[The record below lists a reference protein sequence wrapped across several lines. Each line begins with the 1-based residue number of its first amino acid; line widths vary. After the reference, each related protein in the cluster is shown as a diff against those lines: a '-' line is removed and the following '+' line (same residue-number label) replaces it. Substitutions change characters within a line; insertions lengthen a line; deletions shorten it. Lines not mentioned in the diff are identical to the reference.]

1 MERDVDWAVDRRLRL
16 EDASPGTLLVLKN
29 WALPLTIDGVVLPI
43 LVALS
48 VDLAD
53 FFEVFEVMDG
63 GPHPLPLLL
72 QRVCALLD
80 ILIRLV
86 RRSKRLLTPFL
97 NRVRKGDLPVWLKE
111 PVCTALVA
119 LPILEIELALEGAK
133 EVLNLSLKALARNPA
148 KAPRLFII

>member
-1 MERDVDWAVDRRLRL
+1 M
-16 EDASPGTLLVLKN
+16 
-29 WALPLTIDGVVLPI
+29 
-43 LVALS
+43 
-48 VDLAD
+48 DLAD

-97 NRVRKGDLPVWLKE
+97 NRGRKGDLPAWLKE

-119 LPILEIELALEGAK
+119 LPILDSELALEGAK
-133 EVLNLSLKALARNPA
+133 EVLNLSLKALARNPV
-148 KAPRLFII
+148 KAPRLSLR